1 LQDEDKRIKEEENER
16 KRAFEDAEKR
26 RMTRL
31 MEEIEAEKE
40 DDYED

>member
-26 RMTRL
+26 RMNRL

-40 DDYED
+40 EDYED